1 MPRNKSGSVNGG
13 VIGKTNKASFGK
25 NTVTNKTSSGDVTL
39 QSGTRVVQ
47 ALIVAGGGGSS
58 SNGAGGG
65 GAGGVRNLEIN
76 ATSIV
81 TATVG
86 GGGSGKCV
94 TSQRGCAGTNSTL
107 VACSVTYSATG
118 GGFGGVST
126 GAGQEKIPGAPSVET
141 TIFIWRWMFS
151 RNR

>member
-126 GAGQEKIPGAPSVET
+126 GAGQDKIPGAPSVET